1 MGIETFRPHPRGGGS
16 PTHAC
21 HSIPSYNDP
30 LNDLGY
36 RWVHSHFLSPFVSFT
51 PSP

>member
-36 RWVHSHFLSPFVSFT
+36 RCAFPFLSLHLVHADP
-51 PSP
+51 